1 MVKFR
6 LCAATRTAQRLIVM
20 SKTIPNVR
28 RIASRIVLLEHVNLN
43 ITDEALAK
51 SFYVETLGFAF
62 NPKGSAA
69 LSTNGERRQ
78 LHVNAGLSQLHLCF
92 CDVEGTPLETPQ
104 TLTGRIGLGVES
116 IDAVASRLSEA
127 HASFEVMDPPD
138 GERCIVATAPNNNI
152 FCISQISATRE
163 EVSALGGHSGGLG
176 EQALSMPFV
185 ELECQPGTAQ
195 GIAAFY
201 TEVFGAPTTTD
212 GGTSS
217 GFESCH
223 VFVGDEV
230 APQEIRFV
238 ENPAAPSKRDYEER
252 ESKAYHIAVYV
263 GIEDFQWVFD
273 KAAEKGLVWVNPRFV
288 ADSALSWE
296 EASRQQQFRIRD
308 ITDVNGE
315 LLLQLEH
322 EVRSTAHPSCP
333 LQLVQRP

>member
-1 MVKFR
+1 M
-6 LCAATRTAQRLIVM
+6 
-20 SKTIPNVR
+20 
-28 RIASRIVLLEHVNLN
+28 
-43 ITDEALAK
+43 
-51 SFYVETLGFAF
+51 
-62 NPKGSAA
+62 
-69 LSTNGERRQ
+69 
-78 LHVNAGLSQLHLCF
+78 
-92 CDVEGTPLETPQ
+92 
-104 TLTGRIGLGVES
+104 
-116 IDAVASRLSEA
+116 
-127 HASFEVMDPPD
+127 
-138 GERCIVATAPNNNI
+138 
-152 FCISQISATRE
+152 
-163 EVSALGGHSGGLG
+163 SALGGHSGGLG

-263 GIEDFQWVFD
+263 GVEDFQGVFD

-288 ADSALSWE
+288 ADSAVSWE
-296 EASRQQQFRIRD
+296 EALRQQQFRIRD
-308 ITDVNGE
+308 IMDVNGE

-333 LQLVQRP
+333 LQLAQRP